1 MATLT
6 RGRYTYGNQTW
17 ANIILITGANVGDT
31 VWDTTYQKKRMWD
44 GNNFVH
50 ANQKS
55 VNNVATLINGGAV
68 VISSTTNNRV
78 APQQLAVDTEGII
91 GIVEDV
97 KTGAA
102 NTWCTMTYHGD
113 VKALILASAGNPA
126 TPGDYIKNDT
136 TNVGYSITAAAGAGT
151 FGHYLDASATTSGL
165 RRILFR
171 PIERN

>member
-50 ANQKS
+50 ANQKTQI
-55 VNNVATLINGGAV
+55 NTAGLINGGV
-68 VISSTTNNRV
+68 VVVSSTVNNQI

-97 KTGAA
+97 KTGAIGSA
-102 NTWCTMTYHGD
+102 CTMTYHGD
-113 VKALILASAGNPA
+113 VKALVIASAGNPSA
-126 TPGDYIKNDT
+126 PGDYLKNDT
-136 TNVGYSITAAAGAGT
+136 TNVGYATTAAPTAGT
-151 FGHYLDASATTSGL
+151 FGHYLDASATTTGL

-171 PIERN
+171 PVERN

>member
-50 ANQKS
+50 ASQKS
-55 VNNVATLINGGAV
+55 MVTTTGLIDGAV
-68 VISSTTNNRV
+68 VVSSSTVNNQI
-78 APQQLAVDTEGII
+78 AFQALAADTEGII
-91 GIVEDV
+91 GIVENGKGNV
-97 KTGAA
+97 IGVTVP
-102 NTWCTMTYHGD
+102 MTYHGD
-113 VKALILASAGNPA
+113 VKALVIASAGNPSA
-126 TPGDYIKNDT
+126 PGDYLKNDT
-136 TNVGYSITAAAGAGT
+136 TNNGYATTAAPTAGT
-151 FGHYLDASATTSGL
+151 FGHYIDASATTTGL

-171 PIERN
+171 PVERN